1 MRLPGGAEIPWAKLS
16 ARAARVQRPSAR
28 RERRRAA
35 RPLIWQGNDIADDPH
50 TESSGTRVT
59 CDCRAP
65 VRSSGPVRR
74 PIRRRDRSA
83 LGPRGVPLRHPRTL
97 LGVARDPASRCGWGR
112 CCAVLNRQWERAAS
126 RLRLSAG
133 SVRARHGR
141 RFVVVALT
149 AAIGG
154 LAVSDARPASAPS
167 AHYSHEGR
175 PQTAWAAC
183 NRNARNKQPSTFTP
197 LSDAKAA
204 ALVTPE
210 PETRPY
216 NARPYTILGKRYPA
230 ANDYVPTAAQ
240 IRRYRDSRTSSGQAL
255 LKFNP
260 YTRYVDGRDGMR
272 HPSTDDLI
280 QWAAHKWG
288 IPENWLRAE
297 YVVESYWNH
306 FNLGDD
312 TKVSS
317 RWYPLYPYQSRIPHT
332 SNVYQS
338 LGITQVRW
346 APDGSLGAG
355 TEPLRWESTAF
366 NVDEQAATI
375 RFYYDNP
382 SGSRSSW
389 GDRTY
394 APCQAWPSIG
404 GWYNPYPWG
413 NAGQAGYIKAVR
425 GDLDA
430 RDWASSSFLD
440 WSPSSLPRGIR
451 FR

>member
-1 MRLPGGAEIPWAKLS
+1 MI
-16 ARAARVQRPSAR
+16 V
-28 RERRRAA
+28 
-35 RPLIWQGNDIADDPH
+35 I
-50 TESSGTRVT
+50 
-59 CDCRAP
+59 
-65 VRSSGPVRR
+65 
-74 PIRRRDRSA
+74 
-83 LGPRGVPLRHPRTL
+83 
-97 LGVARDPASRCGWGR
+97 
-112 CCAVLNRQWERAAS
+112 VL
-126 RLRLSAG
+126 
-133 SVRARHGR
+133 V
-141 RFVVVALT
+141 

-154 LAVSDARPASAPS
+154 CAVSDASVAPATLARS
-167 AHYSHEGR
+167 AHERH

-183 NRNARNKQPSTFTP
+183 NRNARNGKHSTFTP

-204 ALVTPE
+204 ALITSE

-216 NARPYTILGKRYPA
+216 NSRPYAIRGKHYPA

-240 IRRYRDSRTSSGQAL
+240 IRKYRDSRTSLGQPVL
-255 LKFNP
+255 QFNP
-260 YTRYVDGRDGMR
+260 YVRYVDGRDGMR

-297 YVVESYWNH
+297 YVLESYWNQ
-306 FNLGDD
+306 FQLGDD
-312 TKVSS
+312 TTVSS
-317 RWYPLYPYQSRIPHT
+317 RWYDLYPYQSRIPHT

-382 SGSRSSW
+382 SGARSEW

-394 APCQAWPSIG
+394 APCQEWPSFG
-404 GWYNPYPWG
+404 AWYTPYPWR
-413 NAGQAGYIKAVR
+413 NAGQAGYVR
-425 GDLDA
+425 AAQQHLA
-430 RDWASSSFLD
+430 SHDWASHSFLA
-440 WSPSSLPRGIR
+440 WSPSSFPPGVT